1 MAPLSPRKT
10 AVAAGVTEQG
20 TAVLERAAQVLAL
33 GGRFSAWKMLVQVNA
48 ADTCI
53 SARYIFCWSNS
64 KDECLDPRLRPAR
77 LDKPIYVD
85 ACLYENLSSYDV
97 LILFFHI
104 KIYLKILLKNT
115 TFVPSYDKKVS
126 KFRSYFIQLAYPG
139 WNPEYER
146 RYDIRYCSLIHYCS
160 IFKRLNNTKVWW
172 YEWSILFCK

>member
-115 TFVPSYDKKVS
+115 TFVPYHM
-126 KFRSYFIQLAYPG
+126 I
-139 WNPEYER
+139 R
-146 RYDIRYCSLIHYCS
+146 RCQNFVR
-160 IFKRLNNTKVWW
+160 
-172 YEWSILFCK
+172 ILFNWPIQVEIQNTNEGMILDTVHLFIIVPYSKD

>member
-77 LDKPIYVD
+77 LDKPIYLRRRVP
-85 ACLYENLSSYDV
+85 LWKFIFV
-97 LILFFHI
+97 WRTHI
-104 KIYLKILLKNT
+104 VFPDIIKKYYLR
-115 TFVPSYDKKVS
+115 TFVYIWYEGDKISFVFYSTGLSRLKS
-126 KFRSYFIQLAYPG
+126 RI
-139 WNPEYER
+139 R

>member
-53 SARYIFCWSNS
+53 SARSIFCWSNS

-97 LILFFHI
+97 LISFFHII
-104 KIYLKILLKNT
+104 KIYLKILYIKKYYLR
-115 TFVPSYDKKVS
+115 TFV
-126 KFRSYFIQLAYPG
+126 
-139 WNPEYER
+139 WYEGVKISFVCYSTGLSRLKSRIR
-146 RYDIRYCSLIHYCS
+146 RYDIRYCCGDIIYL
-160 IFKRLNNTKVWW
+160 R
-172 YEWSILFCK
+172 